1 MSPRARALLRVADLT
16 VQYPG
21 RPSPAL
27 TRVSLGLDR
36 GERILL
42 LGPSGAGKTTF
53 LLSLAGIIPQVI
65 YAEATGTI
73 DVDGVDARRT
83 PPALLARS
91 VGLLFQDP
99 DAQLCM
105 PTVEEEVAF
114 GLENL
119 EVAPDEMEPRIR
131 GALDA
136 VGLTP
141 RRTLR
146 IDRLSGGLKQ
156 RLALAAILAMAAPV
170 LLLDEPTAHL
180 DPRGTR
186 GFFDVLE
193 RVTPAGFVLV
203 EHKLEH
209 VVPLITRVVAL
220 SPEGRVLVEG
230 TPATMFGQHASLLD
244 AAGIWLPPATRV
256 AHAAGVGGNILTLEH
271 LKATMGSSADTAHRV
286 LRVLPSPRPP
296 VTPGAAAISVSGLSY
311 TYSRGPQALHDV
323 TLRVAEGD
331 FLALVGSNGSGKTTL
346 ALHLV
351 GILQPPRASVTI
363 LGRDIAT
370 TLSWDIPSL
379 IGYVFQNPEHQF
391 ITDTVLGEVRYTL
404 RRRGLGESDATAEA
418 HEVLTRYGLAPV
430 ADLHPYQLSQGA
442 KRRLSVLTVL
452 AAAPRVLV
460 LDEPTFGQDAR
471 TNHALL
477 AEMVRLNEQGLT
489 ILMITHDMDAVGQ
502 YARSVAI
509 MHEGRI
515 THQGAVANLPR
526 YRDRLQEAGLEL
538 PFAMRVRTL
547 AGAA

>member
-1 MSPRARALLRVADLT
+1 MSPRAHPFLRVADLN
-16 VQYPG
+16 VRYPG

-27 TRVSLGLDR
+27 TGLSLGLDR

-53 LLSLAGIIPQVI
+53 LLSLAGIVPQVI

-73 DVDGVDARRT
+73 VVDGVDACLT

-119 EVAPDEMEPRIR
+119 GVPPDAMEPRIR
-131 GALDA
+131 SALDA
-136 VGLTP
+136 VGLRS
-141 RRTLR
+141 RRALR

-156 RLALAAILAMAAPV
+156 RLALADILAMAAPV

-186 GFFDVLE
+186 EFFDVLE
-193 RVTPAGFVLV
+193 RVTPSGFVLV

-209 VVPLITRVVAL
+209 VVPLVTHVVAL

-230 TPATMFGQHASLLD
+230 TPLTVFGQHASLLD
-244 AAGIWLPPATRV
+244 AIGIWLPPATRV
-256 AHAAGVGGNILTLEH
+256 ARAAGMDGNILTLDH
-271 LKATMGSSADTAHRV
+271 LRAAIGTSTDTAHRI
-286 LRVLPSPRPP
+286 LHSLPSPRPP
-296 VTPGAAAISVSGLSY
+296 AAPGGAAISVSGLSY

-323 TLRVAEGD
+323 TLRVSEGD

-351 GILQPPRASVTI
+351 GILRPPPASVTI
-363 LGRDIAT
+363 LGRDIAAT
-370 TLSWDIPSL
+370 PSWEIPSL

-391 ITDTVLGEVRYTL
+391 VTDTVLGEVRYTL

-418 HEVLTRYGLAPV
+418 HRVLTRYGLAPV

-452 AAAPRVLV
+452 VAAPRVLV

-477 AEMVRLNEQGLT
+477 ADMVRLNEQGLT

-502 YARSVAI
+502 FARSVAV

-515 THQGAVANLPR
+515 THHGAVANLPR
-526 YRDRLQEAGLEL
+526 TGDRLEEAGLEL
-538 PFAMRVRTL
+538 PFTMRVRTL
-547 AGAA
+547 TGAA

>member
-1 MSPRARALLRVADLT
+1 MSPRAQPLVRVADLT

-27 TRVSLGLDR
+27 VGLSLRLDR

-73 DVDGVDARRT
+73 DVDGVDACRT

-119 EVAPDEMEPRIR
+119 AIPPDTMEPRIR

-136 VGLTP
+136 VRLTS
-141 RRTLR
+141 RRALR
-146 IDRLSGGLKQ
+146 TDRLSGGLKQ
-156 RLALAAILAMAAPV
+156 RLALADILAMAAPV

-186 GFFDVLE
+186 EFFDVLE
-193 RVTPAGFVLV
+193 RITPAGLVLV

-209 VVPLITRVVAL
+209 VVPLITHVVAL
-220 SPEGRVLVEG
+220 SLEGRMLVVG
-230 TPATMFGQHASLLD
+230 TPETVFGQHASLLD
-244 AAGIWLPPATRV
+244 ATGIWLPPATRV
-256 AHAAGVGGNILTLEH
+256 AHTAGVDGHILTLDH
-271 LKATMGSSADTAHRV
+271 LHAAIASSADTAHRI
-286 LRVLPSPRPP
+286 LHALPSPRPP
-296 VTPGAAAISVSGLSY
+296 AAPGAAAISVSGLSY
-311 TYSRGPQALHDV
+311 TYARGPRALHDI

-351 GILQPPRASVTI
+351 GILPPPPASVTI

-370 TLSWDIPSL
+370 TSPREIPSL

-391 ITDTVLGEVRYTL
+391 VTDTVLGEVRYTL
-404 RRRGLGESDATAEA
+404 RRQGLGEADATAEA
-418 HEVLTRYGLAPV
+418 RKALTRYGLAPM

-489 ILMITHDMDAVGQ
+489 ILMITHDMDAAGQ
-502 YARSVAI
+502 FARSVAI

-515 THQGAVANLPR
+515 THHGAIADLPR
-526 YRDRLQEAGLEL
+526 YGDRLEESGLEL
-538 PFAMRVRTL
+538 PFAMRVRAL
-547 AGAA
+547 VGAA

>member
-1 MSPRARALLRVADLT
+1 MSQRAKPLLRVADLT

-21 RPSPAL
+21 RPSPVLAGL
-27 TRVSLGLDR
+27 SLGLDR

-65 YAEATGTI
+65 YAETAGTI
-73 DVDGVDARRT
+73 DVAGVDARNT

-119 EVAPDEMEPRIR
+119 GVSPDAMELRIR
-131 GALDA
+131 SALDA
-136 VGLTP
+136 VGLTS
-141 RRTLR
+141 RRALR

-156 RLALAAILAMAAPV
+156 RLALADILAMAAPV

-186 GFFDVLE
+186 EFFDVLE
-193 RVTPAGFVLV
+193 RITPPGLILV

-220 SPEGRVLVEG
+220 NSEGRMLIEG
-230 TPATMFGQHASLLD
+230 VPATVFGQHAPLLD
-244 AAGIWLPPATRV
+244 ATGIWLPPATRV
-256 AHAAGVGGNILTLEH
+256 AHAAGLDGDILTLDH
-271 LKATMGSSADTAHRV
+271 LHAAIRSSADTAHRI
-286 LRVLPSPRPP
+286 LQTLPSPRLP
-296 VTPGAAAISVSGLSY
+296 VAPGPAAISVSGLSY
-311 TYSRGPQALHDV
+311 TYARGPQALRDI

-351 GILQPPRASVTI
+351 GILQPPPARVTI
-363 LGRDIAT
+363 LGRDIANT
-370 TLSWDIPSL
+370 PSREIPSL

-391 ITDTVLGEVRYTL
+391 VTDTVLDEVRYTL
-404 RRRGLGESDATAEA
+404 RRQGLGESEATAEA
-418 HEVLTRYGLAPV
+418 RNVLARYGLAPMV
-430 ADLHPYQLSQGA
+430 DLHPYQLSQGA

-452 AAAPRVLV
+452 AGAPRVLV

-477 AEMVRLNEQGLT
+477 AEMVRLSEQGLT
-489 ILMITHDMDAVGQ
+489 VLVITHDMDAVGQ
-502 YARSVAI
+502 FARSVAI

-515 THQGAVANLPR
+515 THHGAVADLPR
-526 YRDRLQEAGLEL
+526 YHDRLEEAGLEL

-547 AGAA
+547 AGAV

>member
-1 MSPRARALLRVADLT
+1 MTLPAQPLLRVADLT
-16 VQYPG
+16 VKYPG
-21 RPSPAL
+21 RPTPAL
-27 TRVSLGLDR
+27 AGLCLALDR
-36 GERILL
+36 GERVLL

-65 YAEATGTI
+65 YAEIAGTI
-73 DVDGVDARRT
+73 DVVGVDASRT
-83 PPALLARS
+83 PPAFLARS

-119 EVAPDEMEPRIR
+119 GVSPDAMELRIR

-136 VGLTP
+136 VGLTSQ
-141 RRTLR
+141 RAFR

-156 RLALAAILAMAAPV
+156 RLALADILAMAPPV

-186 GFFDVLE
+186 EFFEVLE
-193 RVTPAGFVLV
+193 HITPSGLILV

-209 VVPLITRVVAL
+209 VLPLITRVVAL

-230 TPATMFGQHASLLD
+230 VPGAVFGQHASLLD
-244 AAGIWLPPATRV
+244 ATGIWLPPATRV
-256 AHAAGVGGNILTLEH
+256 AQAAGLGGDILTLDH
-271 LKATMGSSADTAHRV
+271 LHARIRSSADIAHRIFEA
-286 LRVLPSPRPP
+286 LPSPRPP
-296 VTPGAAAISVSGLSY
+296 VARGPAAISVSGLSY
-311 TYSRGPQALHDV
+311 TYTRGPQALHDI
-323 TLRVAEGD
+323 TLRVVEGD

-351 GILQPPRASVTI
+351 GILQPPPARVTI
-363 LGRDIAT
+363 LGRDIANT
-370 TLSWDIPSL
+370 PSREIPSL

-391 ITDTVLGEVRYTL
+391 VTDTVLDEVRYTL
-404 RRRGLGESDATAEA
+404 RRQGLGESEATAGA
-418 HEVLTRYGLAPV
+418 RKVLTRYGLAPV

-452 AAAPRVLV
+452 AAAPKVLV

-477 AEMVRLNEQGLT
+477 TEMVRLNEQGLT
-489 ILMITHDMDAVGQ
+489 VLMITHDMDAVGQ
-502 YARSVAI
+502 FARSVAL

-515 THQGAVANLPR
+515 THQAAVADLPR
-526 YRDRLQEAGLEL
+526 NYARLEEAGLEL
-538 PFAMRVRTL
+538 PFAMRVRAL

>member
-1 MSPRARALLRVADLT
+1 MTLLPQPLLRVADLT
-16 VQYPG
+16 VKYPG
-21 RPSPAL
+21 RATPAL
-27 TRVSLGLDR
+27 AGLSLALER
-36 GERILL
+36 GERVLL

-65 YAEATGTI
+65 YAESAGTI
-73 DVDGVDARRT
+73 DVVGVDASRT
-83 PPALLARS
+83 PPAFLARS

-119 EVAPDEMEPRIR
+119 GVSPDAMELRIR

-141 RRTLR
+141 QRAVR

-156 RLALAAILAMAAPV
+156 RLALADILAMAAPV

-186 GFFDVLE
+186 EFFEVLE
-193 RVTPAGFVLV
+193 HLTPSGLILV

-209 VVPLITRVVAL
+209 VLPLITRVVAL

-230 TPATMFGQHASLLD
+230 VPGAVFGAHACLLD
-244 AAGIWLPPATRV
+244 ATGIWLPPATRV
-256 AHAAGVGGNILTLEH
+256 AHAAGLGGDILTLDH
-271 LKATMGSSADTAHRV
+271 LQARMHSSADVAHRV
-286 LRVLPSPRPP
+286 FDALPHPRPP
-296 VTPGAAAISVSGLSY
+296 VAQGPAAISVSRLSY
-311 TYSRGPQALHDV
+311 TYTHGPEALHDI
-323 TLRVAEGD
+323 TLRVVEGD

-351 GILQPPRASVTI
+351 GILRPPPARVTI
-363 LGRDIAT
+363 LGRDIANT
-370 TLSWDIPSL
+370 PAREIPSL

-391 ITDTVLGEVRYTL
+391 VTDTVLDEVRYSL
-404 RRRGLGESDATAEA
+404 RRQGLGESEATAEA
-418 HEVLTRYGLAPV
+418 RKGLTRYGLAPM

-452 AAAPRVLV
+452 AAAPKVLV

-477 AEMVRLNEQGLT
+477 TEMVRLNEQGLT
-489 ILMITHDMDAVGQ
+489 VLMITHDMDAVGQ
-502 YARSVAI
+502 FARSVAF
-509 MHEGRI
+509 MHDGRI
-515 THQGAVANLPR
+515 THHAAVADLPR
-526 YRDRLQEAGLEL
+526 NSDRLEEAGLEL
-538 PFAMRVRTL
+538 PFAMRVRAL
-547 AGAA
+547 ASVA